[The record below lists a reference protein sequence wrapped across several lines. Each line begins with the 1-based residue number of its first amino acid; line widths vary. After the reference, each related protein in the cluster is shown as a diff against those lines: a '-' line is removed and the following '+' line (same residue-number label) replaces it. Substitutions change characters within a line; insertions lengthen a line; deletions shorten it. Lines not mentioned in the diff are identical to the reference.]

1 MTAPF
6 NYVTAN
12 RFYVEIDS
20 EISASFSEC
29 SGIGVT
35 LKTQP
40 IVEGGVNG
48 QQRFFLDNPEFSNV
62 VLKRGIT
69 NSIDFW
75 TWIKNV
81 LTNQSKQRRNVSIL
95 LFNQAGD
102 TMQAWTLVGAIP
114 VGWKADALQANGES
128 VALEELTLAYEGLK
142 IEKQGGSA
150 PEKDQTRDAKTG
162 YFMGDN

>member
-1 MTAPF
+1 MTDPF
-6 NYVTAN
+6 SYVTAN

-20 EISASFSEC
+20 EIAASFSEC

-35 LKTQP
+35 LKTQS

-48 QQRFFLDNPEFSNV
+48 QQRFFMDNPEFSNV

-69 NSIDFW
+69 DSMDFW
-75 TWIKNV
+75 SWIKAV
-81 LTNQSKQRRNVSIL
+81 LNNESKQRRNVSIL

-102 TMQAWTLVGAIP
+102 TMQAWTLVGAMPI
-114 VGWKADALQANGES
+114 GWKADALQASAEN

-142 IEKQGGSA
+142 IEKGGGSDTT
-150 PEKDQTRDAKTG
+150 KHDKRGDTG
-162 YFMGDN
+162 YFVGDN

>member
-1 MTAPF
+1 MTEPF

-12 RFYVEIDS
+12 RFYVEIDGL
-20 EISASFSEC
+20 IAASFSEC

-35 LKTQP
+35 LKTQS

-69 NSIDFW
+69 DNMDFW
-75 TWIKNV
+75 KWIKAV
-81 LTNQSKQRRNVSIL
+81 LTNTSQQRRNVSIV

-114 VGWKADALQANGES
+114 VGWKADALQASAES

-142 IEKQGGSA
+142 IDKEGGDTTKH
-150 PEKDQTRDAKTG
+150 KDREETG